1 MLECMPTTI
10 IDCKKIKL
18 SEVDFSDCENLTLW
32 HFNPPSRSFED
43 LPEAKYI
50 RELHVV
56 FTNAESLSGLERFPY
71 LKHLELDYCPKLTSL
86 DGIPDTL
93 DFLMAEHAKRLSGYG
108 FIENADRLRVLRLH
122 ECGDIE
128 SLSFIERLPLLTEFR
143 FVNTSVKDGNMQPLI
158 DHRPKLTAVAFNNK
172 RHYSHTL
179 EKVLD
184 ELGIT
189 L

>member
-1 MLECMPTTI
+1 MPTTV

-18 SEVDFSDCENLTLW
+18 NEVDFSNCEDLTLW
-32 HFNPPSRSFED
+32 HFNPPSHSFEE
-43 LPEAKYI
+43 LPEVKNV
-50 RELHVV
+50 RVLHVY
-56 FTNAESLSGLERFPY
+56 FTNTENLSGLEKLPY
-71 LKHLELDYCPKLTSL
+71 LKRLELDYCPKLTAL

-93 DFLMAEHAKRLSGYG
+93 EFLMIEHAKKLSGYDLIKAAG
-108 FIENADRLRVLRLH
+108 KLKVLRLH
-122 ECGDIE
+122 ECGNIE
-128 SLSFIERLPLLTEFR
+128 CLSFLEYLPLLTEFR
-143 FVNTSVKDGNMQPLI
+143 FVNTSVTDGNLQPLI

-179 EKVLD
+179 DKVLE